1 MEVDGVGVGER
12 ESGDIVREIRG
23 GACRTVGGLVVAAR
37 PSSSSS
43 PAAMGIPATIIGGRA
58 VSVVCG
64 VKRAPPGPL
73 LQRRHALAALPHRRA
88 ARRRRR
94 PARRAPVGRPP
105 PACGA
110 RVAAEP
116 WEHVIGG
123 IAGMW
128 FCNQL
133 VIAADKLDTA
143 VKRKMMAKLDAN
155 KDVMDVNYRGILQKN
170 YDKWFPSEK
179 EE

>member
-1 MEVDGVGVGER
+1 VR
-12 ESGDIVREIRG
+12 AREIRG
-23 GACRTVGGLVVAAR
+23 ATAELLSAVLVVAAR

-43 PAAMGIPATIIGGRA
+43 SAAMGIPATIIGGVWG

-64 VKRAPPGPL
+64 VNALRQVRFFKSAPPHPL
-73 LQRRHALAALPHRRA
+73 CCPTT
-88 ARRRRR
+88 ARPARRRR
-94 PARRAPVGRPP
+94 PARRAPIGRPP
-105 PACGA
+105 PARSRRA
-110 RVAAEP
+110 RSSVAAEP

-170 YDKWFPSEK
+170 YDKWFPSS

>member
-1 MEVDGVGVGER
+1 M
-12 ESGDIVREIRG
+12 
-23 GACRTVGGLVVAAR
+23 L
-37 PSSSSS
+37 PS
-43 PAAMGIPATIIGGRA
+43 
-58 VSVVCG
+58 
-64 VKRAPPGPL
+64 
-73 LQRRHALAALPHRRA
+73 RA

-94 PARRAPVGRPP
+94 PARRAPIGRPP
-105 PACGA
+105 PARFDGA
-110 RVAAEP
+110 PPLAA